1 MAHYAVLD
9 DNNIVID
16 VFAGNDEGYENT
28 DWEQWYSNH
37 LSKTVKRTS
46 CHMVA
51 GVHTENKE
59 PFRKNYAGLGYTYDE
74 SLDGFIPP
82 KFYQSW
88 VLNEE
93 TCQWDA
99 PSAKPEGKYVWDEN
113 SVAWI
118 VDPRYAERANN
129 E

>member
-9 DNNIVID
+9 DYNIVID
-16 VFAGNDEGYENT
+16 VFVGNDEGYENV
-28 DWEQWYSNH
+28 DWEQWYSEH
-37 LSKTVKRTS
+37 LGKVVKRTS

-51 GVHTENKE
+51 GVHKEGKE
-59 PFRKNYAGLGYTYDE
+59 PFRKNYAGLGYTYNE

-93 TCQWDA
+93 TCQWN
-99 PSAKPEGKYVWDEN
+99 PPIQKPDGRFKWDEE
-113 SVAWI
+113 SVSW
-118 VDPRYAERANN
+118 VEDVRNG
-129 E
+129 